1 LFYFDIVVPN
11 FEILIST
18 ENRALILFLAFL
30 AVSLSAVAQPRTLD
44 FYLQSGKAN
53 NPLLKDYAG
62 RIKSNNID
70 SQLIVSGNK
79 PQVNLN
85 SQLSVAPVIKGYG
98 YDSAASN
105 GGTYSALVGV
115 SKPLLR
121 GKVLANQYESINIQ
135 NKGISNSA
143 KVTEHDLNRSI
154 TAQYL
159 TAYADYNQYIF
170 TKSDYDFLK
179 KEERLLR
186 QLVNEGIYKQSS
198 YISFLLEMQNEEV
211 AIKQLL
217 IQYRSDLA
225 SLNLI
230 CGMADTSFHTLAAP
244 DIKSHPREYPGLS
257 PLLLQYQFDSLML
270 VNNKKAI
277 DLKYR
282 PRLDAFADAG
292 LNATS
297 PEGIYK
303 RFGTSI
309 GISLIMPIYDGGQ
322 RKLDYQKLKIAE
334 STRSNYEAYYKLQYK
349 QQVDMLNQQ
358 LEATGKLV
366 VDLKSQVSYSEK
378 LLDMI
383 KLQLD
388 KGDIS
393 ITDLVLA
400 VRNDLTI
407 RNNLNLNQ
415 VKQMMIIN
423 ELNYWNW

>member
-1 LFYFDIVVPN
+1 MIASGNRILLF
-11 FEILIST
+11 
-18 ENRALILFLAFL
+18 ALAFI
-30 AVSLSAVAQPRTLD
+30 AMSLSAFAQSRTLD

-53 NPLLKDYAG
+53 SPLLKDYAG
-62 RIKSNNID
+62 RIKSNAID

-79 PQVNLN
+79 PQVNFN
-85 SQLSVAPVIKGYG
+85 SMLSVAPVIKGIG
-98 YDSAASN
+98 YDSAATN
-105 GGTYSALVGV
+105 GGTYNTLVGV
-115 SKPLLR
+115 TKPLLR
-121 GKVLANQYESINIQ
+121 SKVLANQYENINIQ

-143 KVTEHDLNRSI
+143 RVTEHDLNRSI

-170 TKSDYDFLK
+170 TKRDFDFMK
-179 KEERLLR
+179 KEEKLLR

-198 YISFLLEMQNEEV
+198 YISFLLEMQNEDV
-211 AIKQLL
+211 TIKQLL
-217 IQYRSDLA
+217 IQYKTDLA
-225 SLNLI
+225 TLHQL
-230 CGMADTSFHTLAAP
+230 CGMADTAFYMLETP
-244 DIKSHPREYPGLS
+244 DIKSHPREYPGIS

-277 DLKYR
+277 DLHYR
-282 PRLDAFADAG
+282 PQLNAFADAG

-309 GISLIMPIYDGGQ
+309 GLSLTMPIYDGGQ
-322 RKLDYQKLKIAE
+322 RKLEYQKLKIAE
-334 STRSNYEAYYKLQYK
+334 STRSNYQAYYKLQYK

-358 LEATGKLV
+358 LEANARLV
-366 VDLKSQVSYSEK
+366 NDLKAQVAYSEK

-383 KLQLD
+383 KIQLD

-393 ITDLVLA
+393 ITDLILA
-400 VRNDLTI
+400 IRNDLSI
-407 RNNLNLNQ
+407 RNNLNVNQ